1 MPPLALS
8 LSLLLAS
15 PASAQ
20 PQALGIHGLW
30 GAFRS
35 GDSCYAITQPS
46 ETETTGSGAYVA
58 VAHWPRR
65 RLSSQVSA
73 RLSRPKRDGSAVL
86 LRIDGRSFLLN
97 GRGRFAWARD
107 ARADDEIVAA
117 MRAGL
122 EMSVETRAADGQVIR
137 DLYPLRGAAT
147 AIDAAALACW
157 AGN

>member
-1 MPPLALS
+1 MATK
-8 LSLLLAS
+8 AI
-15 PASAQ
+15 AQ
-20 PQALGIHGLW
+20 PQGLGIYGLW

-35 GDSCYAITQPS
+35 GDSCYAITQPT
-46 ETETTGSGAYVA
+46 ETETPGGGAYVA

-65 RLSSQVSA
+65 RLGSQVSA

-97 GRGRFAWARD
+97 GRGRFAWAPGGQ
-107 ARADDEIVAA
+107 ADDEIVAA
-117 MRAGL
+117 MRIGL
-122 EMSVETRAADGQVIR
+122 EMSIETRAADGHVIR

-147 AIDAAALACW
+147 AMDAAALACW